1 MPDEW
6 WLEHPAHSEQ
16 AAEEGDPGLS
26 LDLGDDHWQ
35 PYAHV
40 VPGVDATDDTPAHPV
55 EPLAPEQA
63 ALSAVDWELLTG
75 RPAPAAADGSP
86 LTTEQM
92 LAELEA
98 RSSDPLVHDLVER
111 LRETYGG
118 SG

>member
-6 WLEHPAHSEQ
+6 WFEYPADSEQ
-16 AAEEGDPGLS
+16 AAHESDPGLS
-26 LDLGDDHWQ
+26 LDLGLDHGGDHWQ
-35 PYAHV
+35 PFAHE
-40 VPGVDATDDTPAHPV
+40 AETHAV
-55 EPLAPEQA
+55 EPLPPEQA
-63 ALSAVDWELLTG
+63 AQSAVEWELLTG

-92 LAELEA
+92 LAELA
-98 RSSDPLVHDLVER
+98 ASSSDPLVHDLVER